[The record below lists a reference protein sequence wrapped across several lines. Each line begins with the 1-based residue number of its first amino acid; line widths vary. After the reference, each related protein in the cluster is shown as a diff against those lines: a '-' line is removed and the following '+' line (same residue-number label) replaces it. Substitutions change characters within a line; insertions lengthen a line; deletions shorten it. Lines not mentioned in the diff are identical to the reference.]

1 MWTVKGDRDMK
12 NRLSENIRNLRKSR
26 SMTQEQLAETMGVSA
41 GAVYKWEASLS
52 VPDIET
58 IILLA
63 EFFEVSVDVL
73 LGYEMHRNT
82 TSVMLD
88 RIAELFSAGDVE
100 TALHEADLAVQKY
113 PNNFNVVY
121 RCAQLYFVSA
131 ERKFYRRALE
141 LFGRSVELIDQNT
154 DENISEAAICRWM
167 AQLHSALE
175 EYDEAIA
182 LLEKHNFDGHNE
194 AVIGDVL
201 ARGCN
206 KPDEALPHLSNA
218 LLKSMET
225 LLYTCIGYAVA
236 YFQKKQYSKGRDI
249 LLWFAEA
256 LDGLRIPEKVIYPDK
271 ERAVCYTCCAG
282 FSAAEGNIGDARKYL
297 KKAYEIALSFDAEP
311 IYSMKNQK
319 FYHGTDEARA
329 YDDFGDTA
337 VDSIVNLINTQ
348 EICRPLLPLWEEI
361 CNEEN

>member
-1 MWTVKGDRDMK
+1 MK
-12 NRLSENIRNLRKSR
+12 NRLSENIRSLRKSR

-41 GAVYKWEASLS
+41 GAVYKWEAKLS
-52 VPDIET
+52 MPDIET

-82 TSVMLD
+82 TSVILD
-88 RIAELFSAGDVE
+88 RISALFSAGDVE
-100 TALHEADLAVQKY
+100 SALREADLAVQKY

-121 RCAQLYFVSA
+121 KCAQLYFVSA
-131 ERKFYRRALE
+131 DKKFYRRALE
-141 LFGRSVELIDQNT
+141 LFKRSVELIDQNT
-154 DENISEAAICRWM
+154 DKDISEATICRWM
-167 AQLHSALE
+167 SQLHSALE

-182 LLEKHNFDGHNE
+182 LLERHNFDGHNE

-201 ARGCN
+201 ARGCS

-225 LLYTCIGYAVA
+225 LLYTCTGYAVA
-236 YFQKKQYSKGRDI
+236 YFQKKQYSKGRDV
-249 LLWFAEA
+249 LLWFAEV
-256 LDGLRIPEKVIYPDK
+256 LDGLRVSEKVIYLDK

-282 FSAAEGNIGDARKYL
+282 FSAAEGNLEEAHKFL
-297 KKAYEIALSFDAEP
+297 KKAHEIALRFDAEP
-311 IYSMKNQK
+311 VYSMKNQK
-319 FYHGTDEARA
+319 YYHGPDEARA

-337 VDSIVNLINTQ
+337 VDSIINLINTQ
-348 EICRPLLPLWEEI
+348 EVCRPLLPLWEEI
-361 CNEEN
+361 QNEEN